1 MSDMLPYESA
11 LPPTEEKPRKWR
23 REKYEELAF
32 TPEQAAR
39 LADSRDSIGFFV
51 YWGDVADVLAKVKAK
66 GVEEP
71 HLVVFDIFSDQVP
84 S

>member
-39 LADSRDSIGFFV
+39 LADSRDSLGFYI
-51 YWGDVADVLAKVKAK
+51 YWGQVASVLARARAA
-66 GVEEP
+66 G
-71 HLVVFDIFSDQVP
+71 HDHNLVFDIFSDQVP